1 MKTVVFC
8 LLAAIALTGCKSKK
22 DKYDYSKVKSISLD
36 AHNVGNNVRIYG
48 RDTVCIEKPFETKN
62 VDFNKN

>member
-1 MKTVVFC
+1 MKTTVFF

-22 DKYDYSKVKSISLD
+22 DKYDYSKVESISLD
-36 AHNVGNNVRIYG
+36 AHHVDNTIRVYE
-48 RDTVCIEKPFETKN
+48 RDTVYIEKPFETKN